1 MSGPSGLPRDPYGTT
16 RWHAARLLRRE
27 ARALRA
33 QGTSVVVF
41 QPGDAEQQ
49 LIGNDFMSSAHV
61 AQIVQAS
68 FLAAGAHAATPE
80 VRALFH
86 R

>member
-1 MSGPSGLPRDPYGTT
+1 MSNS
-16 RWHAARLLRRE
+16 
-27 ARALRA
+27 
-33 QGTSVVVF
+33 Q
-41 QPGDAEQQ
+41 
-49 LIGNDFMSSAHV
+49 V

-80 VRALFH
+80 VQQLFH

>member
-1 MSGPSGLPRDPYGTT
+1 MPAKP
-16 RWHAARLLRRE
+16 H
-27 ARALRA
+27 
-33 QGTSVVVF
+33 